1 MIVAYEHVSS
11 LNLSKSKRGGSDCH
25 TLRVVSTARHATDVY
40 NALIERSLP
49 VSNFVTKVVPFLDC
63 MQIGAQLSTA
73 VQRALAASGIT
84 TPTAGKAQ
92 HSSQQPG
99 SASKRQKH
107 AAEQTQQLAQ
117 DALPTANPA
126 STLIDSE
133 QSTPA
138 VTASNKNSQAGTKKS
153 PAVIQS
159 TAKSSGVHMASGDDL
174 GDEFAI
180 EIDAAEDEGAKK
192 KTKKM
197 TGGSVTETDTGKG
210 RDQAAPSK
218 KSKHKVV
225 QF

>member
-1 MIVAYEHVSS
+1 M
-11 LNLSKSKRGGSDCH
+11 
-25 TLRVVSTARHATDVY
+25 STARHATDVY
-40 NALIERSLP
+40 NALILP
-49 VSNFVTKVVPFLDC
+49 VSNFVTKVVSFLDC

-92 HSSQQPG
+92 HSSQQPK
-99 SASKRQKH
+99 SASKRQKS
-107 AAEQTQQLAQ
+107 ATEQTQQLAQ

-126 STLIDSE
+126 STLEDSE

-138 VTASNKNSQAGTKKS
+138 VNASDHNSQAETKKS

-159 TAKSSGVHMASGDDL
+159 RAKSSRVQMASGDDL

-180 EIDAAEDEGAKK
+180 EIDAAEDEGV
-192 KTKKM
+192 TKKPKKIM
-197 TGGSVTETDTGKG
+197 SGSVTEPDSAKG
-210 RDQAAPSK
+210 RDRAATSK